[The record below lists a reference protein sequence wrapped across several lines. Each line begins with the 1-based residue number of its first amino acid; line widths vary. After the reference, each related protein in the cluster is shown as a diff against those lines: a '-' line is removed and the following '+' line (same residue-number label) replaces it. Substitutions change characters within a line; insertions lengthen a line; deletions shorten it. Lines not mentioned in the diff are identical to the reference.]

1 MVDNVNSVGSG
12 RPNQVQ
18 NSPAAPTSRDTA
30 EEGGNQVQKAGQ
42 APPAVD
48 VELSDAVRRA
58 EEKAA
63 FDDVKVRQLKQA
75 IENGNYPLDSRKM
88 AESFVK
94 LERLL

>member
-1 MVDNVNSVGSG
+1 MVDNVNSVGSE

-18 NSPAAPTSRDTA
+18 NSPAAPSRDAA

-42 APPAVD
+42 VPPAVD
-48 VELSDAVRRA
+48 VELSEAVKQA

-63 FDDVKVRQLKQA
+63 FDEVKVRQLKQA
-75 IENGNYPLDSRKM
+75 IESGNYPLDSRKM
-88 AESFVK
+88 AESFVE

>member
-12 RPNQVQ
+12 RPSQVQ
-18 NSPAAPTSRDTA
+18 NSPAAPSRDTA

-75 IENGNYPLDSRKM
+75 IESGNYPLDSRKM
-88 AESFVK
+88 AESFVE